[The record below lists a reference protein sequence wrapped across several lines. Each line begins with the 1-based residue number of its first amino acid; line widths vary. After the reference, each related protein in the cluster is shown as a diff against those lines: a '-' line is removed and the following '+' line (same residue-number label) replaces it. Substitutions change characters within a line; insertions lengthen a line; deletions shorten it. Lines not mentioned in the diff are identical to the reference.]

1 MYVLHTYLTLVQSL
15 FSSSLYQPLP
25 PEAGWYTRH
34 SLVGLP
40 DRRRRQASRHQR
52 RSGGV
57 SCRLGASVLD
67 RTWVAT
73 GCQSTDTGPQVVLP
87 IVQNVQATT
96 RETTDTSSE
105 GLNSETQSQSRTAR
119 GVQQSG
125 LSLAEGGWRQG
136 LGLGDLRDL
145 RDLANLDSG
154 SHAVVC
160 ERAVKY

>member
-1 MYVLHTYLTLVQSL
+1 MPKYRYR
-15 FSSSLYQPLP
+15 P
-25 PEAGWYTRH
+25 PGRPPNCPER
-34 SLVGLP
+34 
-40 DRRRRQASRHQR
+40 
-52 RSGGV
+52 
-57 SCRLGASVLD
+57 
-67 RTWVAT
+67 
-73 GCQSTDTGPQVVLP
+73 
-87 IVQNVQATT
+87 QATT

-136 LGLGDLRDL
+136 LGLGDLRAL

-160 ERAVKY
+160 ERAVSQVLTCTPYSLPYR